1 MGLALVNGKIVWTSK
16 PIFWIWSLGWVGGC
30 QNTYAFLSAG
40 SDLSRQRSWRNLDRI
55 ITQSQAPSGFYYSY
69 TDGGSRWLDDGV
81 TAGHQPVDPNLI
93 LVRRDADAL
102 YFFLKQMTL
111 VERSDPVRPCPPAWK
126 EHVKRLADAFVTLWK
141 REGQFGQFINVETGK
156 IKIGETTSAAI
167 APAALAMAA
176 DYYKNPEYLDVA
188 RAAAR
193 QFYKRD
199 VCAGYTTGGPSE
211 ALQAPDYESA
221 YHLLES
227 FVVLYE
233 LTGEPEWLDYAGK
246 QARQFM
252 TWVVS
257 YDYAWPANSTCGRL
271 RLPTIGSMWANARTS
286 VRWRACVRLPAT
298 PSSNSIG

>member
-1 MGLALVNGKIVWTSK
+1 MRLYFFAAPVIQSIFDRFADIRKELVPGPATAPAVPMSYVWQLIERKENEQNWDDGRSLYRMGLALVNGKIVWTSK

-176 DYYKNPEYLDVA
+176 DYY
-188 RAAAR
+188 R
-193 QFYKRD
+193 
-199 VCAGYTTGGPSE
+199 TPSIRTLP
-211 ALQAPDYESA
+211 AQPPD
-221 YHLLES
+221 
-227 FVVLYE
+227 
-233 LTGEPEWLDYAGK
+233 
-246 QARQFM
+246 
-252 TWVVS
+252 
-257 YDYAWPANSTCGRL
+257 NSTSG
-271 RLPTIGSMWANARTS
+271 MF
-286 VRWRACVRLPAT
+286 VRAT
-298 PSSNSIG
+298 PPAAPAKPCKRRL